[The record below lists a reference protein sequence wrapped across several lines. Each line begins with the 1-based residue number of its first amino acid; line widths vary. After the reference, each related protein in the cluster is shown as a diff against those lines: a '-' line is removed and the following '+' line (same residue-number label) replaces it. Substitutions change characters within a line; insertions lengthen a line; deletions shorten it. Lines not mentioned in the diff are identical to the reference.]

1 MILPIIVGG
10 LVVVLLGL
18 GAGWYWL
25 VLKRPIENN
34 QTDNNS
40 VLTKKFDIEQSKS
53 NIILA
58 AIDDGVVVI
67 DDRNIIK
74 LLNPAGERML
84 GSTHGEAVGL
94 DHRVVLKLVDS
105 KNALYDDNKNPFI
118 RAFKESKNIHD
129 NNASLVTHANQRLPI
144 SISVSPL
151 LDDRSS
157 IVGVVGIFRNVQAER
172 QEERQRAEFIS
183 TASHEMRTPV
193 AAIEGY
199 LALAMNT
206 KVSHIDTKAR
216 EYLEKAH
223 ISTKHLGKLFQDLLT
238 SANAEDGRLT
248 SQPVVVELG
257 KYLEQLSE
265 ELRFVAEKKNLS
277 MEFVTGNGNTVDA
290 RDSNSKVIQPL
301 YYVHADP
308 DRLREVINNVF
319 DNAVKYT
326 ESGKISIGLTGDNE
340 VVQFYI
346 RDTGAGIATQDIPH
360 LFQKFYRTNNA
371 LTRTEGGT
379 GLGLFISRKII
390 ELYSGRIWI
399 DSEVDKGTTVFINLP
414 RLSDEKATKLLAS
427 ENRSK
432 QNSLPPIIP
441 SS

>member
-1 MILPIIVGG
+1 M
-10 LVVVLLGL
+10 LLGL
-18 GAGWYWL
+18 GASWYWL
-25 VLKRPIENN
+25 FAKRPDKND
-34 QTDNNS
+34 QADNGS
-40 VLTKKFDIEQSKS
+40 LLTKKIDIEQSKS

-58 AIDDGVVVI
+58 TIDDGVVVI
-67 DDRNIIK
+67 DNRNVIK

-84 GSTHGEAVGL
+84 GSMPGEAVGL
-94 DHRVVLKLVDS
+94 DHRTVLKLVDN
-105 KNALYDDNKNPFI
+105 KNAAYDDNKNPFI
-118 RAFKESKNIHD
+118 RALKEAKNIHD
-129 NNASLVTHANQRLPI
+129 NNASLITRSNQRLPI

-151 LDDRSS
+151 LDDQGS
-157 IVGVVGIFRNVQAER
+157 VAGVVGIFRDVQAER
-172 QEERQRAEFIS
+172 EEERQRSEFIS

-199 LALAMNT
+199 LALAMND
-206 KVSHIDTKAR
+206 KVSNIDVKAR

-223 ISTKHLGKLFQDLLT
+223 DSTKHLGKLFQDLLT
-238 SANAEDGRLT
+238 SAKAEDGRLS
-248 SQPVVVELG
+248 SQPIVVELG
-257 KYLEQLSE
+257 QYMEKLNE
-265 ELRFVAEKKNLS
+265 ELHFVAEKKNLS
-277 MEFVTGNGNTVDA
+277 LEFVTGTGNTVDA
-290 RDSNSKVIQPL
+290 RDSNSKVVRPL

-326 ESGKISIGLTGDNE
+326 ETGKISIGLTGNNE

-346 RDTGAGIATQDIPH
+346 RDTGAGIPAQDIPH

-399 DSEVDKGTTVFINLP
+399 ESQVDKGTTVFINLP
-414 RLSDEKATKLLAS
+414 RLSAEKAAELQAG
-427 ENRSK
+427 ESK
-432 QNSLPPIIP
+432 HDLNNLPPVIP
-441 SS
+441 TP

>member
-1 MILPIIVGG
+1 MNLPIIAGG
-10 LVVVLLGL
+10 LVIVLLGL

-25 VLKRPIENN
+25 FTKRPVKND
-34 QTDNNS
+34 QADKS
-40 VLTKKFDIEQSKS
+40 SLLTKKIDIEQSKS

-67 DDRNIIK
+67 DSRNVIK

-84 GSTHGEAVGL
+84 GSMRDEAVGL
-94 DHRVVLKLVDS
+94 DHRTVLKLVDN
-105 KNALYDDNKNPFI
+105 KNAAYDDSKNPFV
-118 RAFKESKNIHD
+118 RAFKEAKNIHD
-129 NNASLVTHANQRLPI
+129 NSASLVTRSNQRLPI

-151 LDDRSS
+151 LDDRGS
-157 IVGVVGIFRNVQAER
+157 IAGVVGIFRDVQAER
-172 QEERQRAEFIS
+172 EEERQRAEFIS

-199 LALAMNT
+199 LALAMND
-206 KVSHIDTKAR
+206 KVSNVDAKAR

-223 ISTKHLGKLFQDLLT
+223 DSTKHLGKLFQDLLT
-238 SANAEDGRLT
+238 SAKAEDGRLN

-257 KYLEQLSE
+257 KYMEQLSE
-265 ELRFVAEKKNLS
+265 ELRFAAEKKSLS
-277 MEFVTGNGNTVDA
+277 LEFVTGTGNTVDA
-290 RDSNSKVIQPL
+290 RDSNSKVVQPL

-326 ESGKISIGLTGDNE
+326 ETGKISIGLTGNSE

-346 RDTGAGIATQDIPH
+346 RDTGAGIPAQDIPH

-390 ELYSGRIWI
+390 ELYNGRIWI
-399 DSEVDKGTTVFINLP
+399 ESQVDKGTTVFINLP
-414 RLSDEKATKLLAS
+414 RLAAEKAAELQTS
-427 ENRSK
+427 ESK
-432 QNSLPPIIP
+432 HNLNNLPPIIP
-441 SS
+441 TS

>member
-1 MILPIIVGG
+1 MPIIAGG
-10 LVVVLLGL
+10 LVIVLLGL
-18 GAGWYWL
+18 GSVWYWL
-25 VLKRPIENN
+25 FAKRPVKNN
-34 QTDNNS
+34 QPDS
-40 VLTKKFDIEQSKS
+40 SSLLTKKIDIEQSKS

-67 DDRNIIK
+67 DSQNVIK

-84 GSTHGEAVGL
+84 GSMPGEAVGL
-94 DHRVVLKLVDS
+94 DHRNVLKLVDN
-105 KNALYDDNKNPFI
+105 KNAAYDDSQNPFI
-118 RAFKESKNIHD
+118 RAFKEGKNIHD
-129 NNASLVTHANQRLPI
+129 NPAAMVTRSNQRLPI

-151 LDDRSS
+151 LDDRGA
-157 IVGVVGIFRNVQAER
+157 IAGVVGIFRDVQAER
-172 QEERQRAEFIS
+172 EEERQRAEFIS

-199 LALAMNT
+199 LALAMND
-206 KVSHIDTKAR
+206 KVSNVDAKAR

-223 ISTKHLGKLFQDLLT
+223 DSTKHLGKLFQDLLT
-238 SANAEDGRLT
+238 SAKAEDGRLS
-248 SQPVVVELG
+248 SQPAVVELG
-257 KYLEQLSE
+257 QYMERLSE
-265 ELRFVAEKKNLS
+265 DLRFAAEKKNLS
-277 MEFVTGNGNTVDA
+277 LEFVTGAGNTVDA
-290 RDSNSKVIQPL
+290 RDSNSKVVQPL

-326 ESGKISIGLTGDNE
+326 ESGKISIGLTGNNE

-346 RDTGAGIATQDIPH
+346 RDTGAGIPAQDIPH

-399 DSEVDKGTTVFINLP
+399 ESQVDKGTTIFINLP
-414 RLSDEKATKLLAS
+414 RLTAEKAAELQAS
-427 ENRSK
+427 ENQHK
-432 QNSLPPIIP
+432 MNSLPPIIP
-441 SS
+441 TS